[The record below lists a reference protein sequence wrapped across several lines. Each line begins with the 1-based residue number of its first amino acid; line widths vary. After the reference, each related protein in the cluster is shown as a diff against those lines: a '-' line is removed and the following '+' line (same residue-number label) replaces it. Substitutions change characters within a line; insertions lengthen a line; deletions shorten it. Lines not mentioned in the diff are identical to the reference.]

1 MTDRKDDKKDQEEQN
16 SGRQTDKQIERLM
29 REWKMEPSEETK
41 RKSLQKAMSGIEEA
55 RSQKTKIKKLSQ
67 MKNWAKGMSL
77 GVLAAALF
85 SLVLINFDEFQSLI
99 GLGPGSTGDN
109 GTPEANVNDTE
120 SIEEQDYDPDSY
132 PEVDRPDTK
141 EIITTVEGMDEEN
154 TYNLLDDPD
163 MPFTTYIKD
172 NYQYE
177 MEEGL
182 YESEASDGKGIRISQ
197 KGSNLII
204 VDILFFEEDVEYDQA
219 IEYAK
224 AQMEEDMFHVEQLQ
238 EDDFD
243 ALDAWATDV
252 FVSTGEVHA
261 RMAVG
266 TDKDGRSFY
275 IYTHFIQEALDG
287 WYSVKEV
294 IVDEWEWKQTGESL
308 IE

>member
-1 MTDRKDDKKDQEEQN
+1 MTDRKNDKKDQEEQN
-16 SGRQTDKQIERLM
+16 SGGQTDKQIERLM

-41 RKSLQKAMSGIEEA
+41 RKSLQKAMAGIEEA
-55 RSQKTKIKKLSQ
+55 RSQKTKRKKLSQ

-85 SLVLINFDEFQSLI
+85 FLVLINFDEFQSLI

-109 GTPEANVNDTE
+109 GTSEANVDDSE

-141 EIITTVEGMDEEN
+141 GIVTTVEGMDEEN
-154 TYNLLDDPD
+154 MYNLLDDPD
-163 MPFTTYIKD
+163 MPFTTYIRE
-172 NYQYE
+172 NYHYE
-177 MEEGL
+177 MVEGL
-182 YESEASDGKGIRISQ
+182 YEWSEGEGIKISQ
-197 KGSNLII
+197 EGPDFII
-204 VDILFFEEDVEYDQA
+204 VDIFFFEENVEYDQA
-219 IEYAK
+219 IELAW
-224 AQMEEDMFHVEQLQ
+224 AQIEHDMFNIEQVE
-238 EDDFD
+238 EGEFYE
-243 ALDAWATDV
+243 LDAWATDV
-252 FVSTGEVHA
+252 FVSTGEVNG

-275 IYTHFIQEALDG
+275 IYVQFMEEALDG
-287 WYSVKEV
+287 WYSVLEV